1 MKSPVENSTWFGA
14 SHPALIFELVG
25 TASFVTKP
33 EQYISDS
40 VGPPPE
46 VCAAAGI
53 AAIAKSV
60 AVVSKPLSFIH
71 ASDVSRS
78 TSPFSGGGKT
88 LSRRPGE
95 AWEHTRPLGT

>member
-1 MKSPVENSTWFGA
+1 MTYTAHIDSFAHENLPRLEEW
-14 SHPALIFELVG
+14 PALIFELVG

-46 VCAAAGI
+46 CCAAAGN

-60 AVVSKPLSFIH
+60 AVVSKPLSFIRT
-71 ASDVSRS
+71 SDVSRS
-78 TSPFSGGGKT
+78 TSHFCGGGKT

-95 AWEHTRPLGT
+95 V